1 MGLDSRAVE
10 TYIHQLDDQ
19 LEQKNKDIQVLK
31 DKIMRLEFDKDDLIG
46 ELAVYKELHRSRN
59 QEYCRQG
66 ADKHES
72 QESG

>member
-1 MGLDSRAVE
+1 MGLDPRSVE
-10 TYIHQLDDQ
+10 AYIHRLDDQ

-46 ELAVYKELHRSRN
+46 ELEVYKELHRNRN

-66 ADKHES
+66 ADKHAS
-72 QESG
+72 QESD